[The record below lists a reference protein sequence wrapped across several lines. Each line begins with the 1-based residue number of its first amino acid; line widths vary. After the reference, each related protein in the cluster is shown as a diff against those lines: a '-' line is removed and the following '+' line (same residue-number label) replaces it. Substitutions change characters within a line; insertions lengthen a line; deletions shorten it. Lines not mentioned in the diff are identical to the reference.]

1 MLKIIAAI
9 RRRPGMTHAEFVDY
23 VVRVHG
29 QLARDNP
36 LKLQRY
42 VQSHVY
48 DGAFGSYPAQEHS
61 AVFHRDS
68 VTELYF
74 ASPKDMAETFAD
86 EYNRTVIAPDGA
98 KFAELSTNQTAL
110 TRETALVQPP
120 VGGAGTKIM
129 QFLVASPASGIDGAQ
144 SGWQAAHES
153 ALAAAPLLA
162 DVLAGATRS
171 DVVVDA
177 GEKAMDAHFGGGT
190 RPPLALVA
198 SLWAP
203 DSAVEAF
210 RDYEQALFQSELYDR
225 DHSYFLFTREIEIL
239 SADR

>member
-1 MLKIIAAI
+1 MPKIIASI
-9 RRRPGMTHAEFVDY
+9 RRRPGMTHAEFLDY

-29 QLARDNP
+29 KLARDNP

-42 VQSHVY
+42 VQNHVY
-48 DGAFGSYPAQEHS
+48 DGAFGSYPTQEHVD
-61 AVFHRDS
+61 VFHRDS

-110 TRETALVQPP
+110 THEMVLVPP
-120 VGGAGTKIM
+120 TIGGAGTKIM
-129 QFLVASPASGIDGAQ
+129 QFLVASSASRIGAAQ
-144 SGWQAAHES
+144 SGWQAAHDS
-153 ALAAAPLLA
+153 ALAAAPLFS

-171 DVVVDA
+171 DVVADA
-177 GEKAMDAHFGGGT
+177 GDKGVDAHFGGGA

-203 DSAVEAF
+203 DGAVGAF
-210 RDYEQALFQSELYDR
+210 RDYERALFQSELYDR
-225 DHSYFLFTREIEIL
+225 DRSYFLFTREIEIL
-239 SADR
+239 SIER

>member
-1 MLKIIAAI
+1 
-9 RRRPGMTHAEFVDY
+9 MTHAEFVDY
-23 VVRVHG
+23 IVRVHG

-48 DGAFGSYPAQEHS
+48 DGAFGSYPAQEHCD
-61 AVFHRDS
+61 VFHRDS

-74 ASPKDMAETFAD
+74 SSPEDMAETFAD

-110 TRETALVQPP
+110 THEMTLAPP
-120 VGGAGTKIM
+120 LVGGTGTKIM
-129 QFLVASPASGIDGAQ
+129 QFLVASPASGINGAQ
-144 SGWQAAHES
+144 SGWQSAHDR
-153 ALAAAPLLA
+153 ALAAVPAFA
-162 DVLAGATRS
+162 DVLEGATRS
-171 DVVVDA
+171 NVVVDA
-177 GEKAMDAHFGGGT
+177 GDKAMDAHFGGGS

-203 DSAVEAF
+203 DNAVGAF
-210 RDYEQALFQSELYDR
+210 RDYERALFQSELFDR
-225 DHSYFLFTREIEIL
+225 DRSYFLFTREVEIL
-239 SADR
+239 SVER